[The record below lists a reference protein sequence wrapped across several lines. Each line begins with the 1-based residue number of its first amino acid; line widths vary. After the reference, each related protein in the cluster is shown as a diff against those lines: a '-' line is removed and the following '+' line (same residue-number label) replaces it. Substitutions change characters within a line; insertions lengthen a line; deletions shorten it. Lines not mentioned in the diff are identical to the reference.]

1 MHSDYVGP
9 RSSKALSNVCCRD
22 FEVWLLM
29 AELRLMDSDLGT
41 SLNVCNGDD

>member
-22 FEVWLLM
+22 SEVWLPWPNW
-29 AELRLMDSDLGT
+29 DWWT
-41 SLNVCNGDD
+41 PI